1 MMWFLITLMNLTSP
15 VLIFSFHLCKCF
27 QERRV
32 KTGEVELDN
41 QDGDDRVESED
52 ERKHLL

>member
-1 MMWFLITLMNLTSP
+1 MNLTSP

>member
-1 MMWFLITLMNLTSP
+1 MNLTSP
-15 VLIFSFHLCKCF
+15 VLIVSFHLCKCF